1 DGTLGHPGG
10 HRRGRRVPRRPAGAL
25 DQRAGHPRQ
34 RSGDLMPQDNE
45 SKVIVVTGA
54 SSGFG
59 AMSVRATGRSGH
71 TVYAGMRG
79 TTDHNV
85 SAVADLD
92 ADAKSAGV
100 DLRATE
106 MDVSDQDSVDK
117 SINQIIAECGR
128 VDVIVHNAG
137 HMVLGPAEAFT
148 PEQLASVY
156 DTNVLGA
163 QRVNR
168 AALPHLR
175 AQQSGLVVWVGSSS
189 TRGGCPPFLG
199 PYFAAKAAGDALA
212 VSYAGELIRFG
223 IETTIVV
230 PGAFTSGTNHFANA
244 GTPEDSER
252 ADAYTEQYGKL
263 RDELPDRLGSLVP
276 PTQRPARSRPR
287 SLASSI
293 CPTGSD
299 RFASTSTPVATAAK
313 SSPRS
318 LTASASSSTTASGS
332 RTSSRRTAASN
343 QTSNSQGVSSCRLPT

>member
-1 DGTLGHPGG
+1 
-10 HRRGRRVPRRPAGAL
+10 
-25 DQRAGHPRQ
+25 
-34 RSGDLMPQDNE
+34 MPQDNE

-59 AMSVRATGRSGH
+59 AMSVRAMGRSGH

-137 HMVLGPAEAFT
+137 HMVLGPAGASP
-148 PEQLASVY
+148 PEQPAPVY
-156 DTNVLGA
+156 HTTVLGP
-163 QRVNR
+163 QRVTG

-189 TRGGCPPFLG
+189 TR
-199 PYFAAKAAGDALA
+199 
-212 VSYAGELIRFG
+212 
-223 IETTIVV
+223 
-230 PGAFTSGTNHFANA
+230 
-244 GTPEDSER
+244 
-252 ADAYTEQYGKL
+252 L
-263 RDELPDRLGSLVP
+263 R
-276 PTQRPARSRPR
+276 
-287 SLASSI
+287 
-293 CPTGSD
+293 PTGV
-299 RFASTSTPVATAAK
+299 R
-313 SSPRS
+313 
-318 LTASASSSTTASGS
+318 G
-332 RTSSRRTAASN
+332 
-343 QTSNSQGVSSCRLPT
+343 